1 MAWNRPRIRF
11 NPLLGMTEALIITGL
26 FYLFFFLLGA
36 IVLGS
41 LIHRLSATQVPVLS
55 CFTSGAIFLLPVNL
69 LILHYLL
76 WLCPH
81 HPPRFYAGMLI
92 ICNACLYLTGAK
104 KMKHFFLLVV
114 TEMRFRI
121 GHTLTMFLPVGFVL
135 MVYAGIFLSASKP
148 FVEHDAMEYAV
159 YGNSMAQK
167 AEIVYVKHHYDQE
180 SGFYY
185 YGLHGYAFPL
195 LRTLECFINGW
206 LPTGDFIFRS
216 LNALCGFLLVLLAGV
231 AALSFSGR
239 FASWLML
246 CLLMSYVFI
255 FSFFQVS
262 VDHFRMM
269 QLFAFALLWYQSRNF
284 KHTHSWYLLLCF
296 LAGLAAFSH
305 ALNMLLLSVFLALEF
320 YFLFR
325 LHIKPVAI
333 SILGFS
339 LGGAL
344 HYFLETFIGTG
355 WIFQ

>member
-1 MAWNRPRIRF
+1 
-11 NPLLGMTEALIITGL
+11 MTEELIITGL
-26 FYLFFFLLGA
+26 FYLFFFLFGA
-36 IVLGS
+36 LVLGF

-55 CFTSGAIFLLPVNL
+55 CFISGAIFLLPINL
-69 LILHYLL
+69 LVLHYLL
-76 WLCPH
+76 WLWPH
-81 HPPRFYAGMLI
+81 HPSRFYTGMLI
-92 ICNACLYLTGAK
+92 IFNACLYLTVVK
-104 KMKHFFLLVV
+104 KMKHFFLLVF
-114 TEMRFRI
+114 TEIRLRL
-121 GHTLTMFLPVGFVL
+121 GSSLTMILPVVFIL
-135 MVYAGIFLSASKP
+135 LVYTGIFLSASKP

-159 YGNSMAQK
+159 YGNSISQK
-167 AEIVYVKHHYDQE
+167 VEIIYAKHHYDQE

-185 YGLHGYAFPL
+185 NGLHGYAFPL

-216 LNALCGFLLVLLAGV
+216 LNALCGFLLILLAGI
-231 AALSFSGR
+231 AGLSFSRR
-239 FASWLML
+239 FAIWMML

-305 ALNMLLLSVFLALEF
+305 ALNMLLLSVFLTLEF